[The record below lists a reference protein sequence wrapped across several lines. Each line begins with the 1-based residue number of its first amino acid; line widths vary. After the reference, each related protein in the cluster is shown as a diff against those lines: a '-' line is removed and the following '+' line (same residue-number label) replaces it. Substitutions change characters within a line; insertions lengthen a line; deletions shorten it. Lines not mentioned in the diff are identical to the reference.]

1 MGFSIETSVSA
12 VTVFLQGA
20 LSFFSPCVLPL
31 VPLYVS
37 YLAGGAAVVGED
49 GVRRYPRGKIFLN
62 TLFFVVGISFAFF
75 LLGLGLTALGEFFHN
90 YQVWFARA
98 SGVIILL
105 FGLYQLGLGKRTML
119 LEQEHRLPFHLNK
132 LAMNPAV
139 ALVMGFTFSFAW
151 TPCVGPTLSS
161 VLLMASSAESSAAGF
176 LLIGVYTLGF
186 VLPFLA
192 VGLFT
197 GTVLDFFKSHQN
209 VVRYTVKI
217 GAVLLI
223 VMGILTLTGA
233 TGGISA
239 DLAAGSGTVQ
249 EEPAGNS
256 GEEAAPSG
264 DSQEEHSGADSQEIP
279 MVPAP
284 DFTLT
289 DQYGQTHT
297 LSDYQGKTVF
307 LNFWA
312 TWCGPCKMEMPD
324 IQALYEDWDENA
336 GELVVLGVAGPNIGQ
351 EGSAE
356 DITAFLEENGYT
368 YPVVMDET
376 GTLFYQYGISAY
388 PTTFMIDTEG
398 NVFGYV
404 QGAVSREVMDDIV
417 EQTRAAQMIHPGRRG
432 RTFAVPAAFSRAA
445 ESACKKVVNL
455 RQFVLESNSYRGPL
469 RRRGTPIDRKR
480 RGTPMAHND
489 SFDEPRFEALYRK
502 LYPDLLRCAEIALRT
517 GGSWYVSVA
526 GRAEEV
532 VQELFAFAWEHQ
544 ADLWSSAS
552 PTGWLY
558 RVLRYKVLELLKE
571 DRFWRKHLIR
581 AAGEMPASPEDD
593 FQQRAEITSILT
605 PEEYEILRKLYLEK
619 YTYEELAREM
629 GLKKS
634 ALAMRVKRSKERFV
648 KQWNRH

>member
-37 YLAGGAAVVGED
+37 YLAGGAAVVDEN
-49 GVRRYPRGKIFLN
+49 GVRRYPRGRIFLN
-62 TLFFVVGISFAFF
+62 TLFFVAGISFAFF
-75 LLGLGLTALGEFFHN
+75 LLGLGLSALGTFFHD

-105 FGLYQLGLGKRTML
+105 FGLYQLGLGRRTML
-119 LEQEHRLPFHLNK
+119 LEREHRLPFRLDK

-197 GTVLDFFKSHQN
+197 GAVLDFFKAHQS

-233 TGGISA
+233 TGTISA
-239 DLAAGSGTVQ
+239 DLAAVSGTTQ
-249 EEPAGNS
+249 EEPAAEQEDTTGAQEES
-256 GEEAAPSG
+256 GE
-264 DSQEEHSGADSQEIP
+264 IP
-279 MVPAP
+279 VVPAP

-289 DQYGQTHT
+289 DQYGETHT
-297 LSDYQGKTVF
+297 LSDYQGQTVF

-324 IQALYEDWDENA
+324 IQALYEDWGENA

-356 DITAFLEENGYT
+356 DIAAFLEENGYT

-417 EQTRAAQMIHPGRRG
+417 EQTRTGQRR
-432 RTFAVPAAFSRAA
+432 
-445 ESACKKVVNL
+445 
-455 RQFVLESNSYRGPL
+455 
-469 RRRGTPIDRKR
+469 
-480 RGTPMAHND
+480 
-489 SFDEPRFEALYRK
+489 
-502 LYPDLLRCAEIALRT
+502 
-517 GGSWYVSVA
+517 
-526 GRAEEV
+526 
-532 VQELFAFAWEHQ
+532 
-544 ADLWSSAS
+544 
-552 PTGWLY
+552 
-558 RVLRYKVLELLKE
+558 
-571 DRFWRKHLIR
+571 
-581 AAGEMPASPEDD
+581 
-593 FQQRAEITSILT
+593 
-605 PEEYEILRKLYLEK
+605 
-619 YTYEELAREM
+619 
-629 GLKKS
+629 
-634 ALAMRVKRSKERFV
+634 
-648 KQWNRH
+648 

>member
-37 YLAGGAAVVGED
+37 YLAGGAAVVSKD

-62 TLFFVVGISFAFF
+62 TLFFVASISFAFF
-75 LLGLGLTALGEFFHN
+75 LLGLGLTALGAFFHD
-90 YQVWFARA
+90 YQVWFARI

-105 FGLYQLGLGKRTML
+105 FGLYQLGLGKRAML
-119 LEQEHRLPFHLNK
+119 LEQERRLPFRLDK

-197 GTVLDFFKSHQN
+197 GAVLDFFKAHQS

-233 TGGISA
+233 TNGLSA
-239 DLAAGSGTVQ
+239 DLAAVSGTTAQQEPAAPQDGTASGGAQEDAGGAQ
-249 EEPAGNS
+249 EES
-256 GEEAAPSG
+256 GE
-264 DSQEEHSGADSQEIP
+264 IP
-279 MVPAP
+279 VIPAP

-289 DQYGQTHT
+289 DQYGETHT
-297 LSDYQGKTVF
+297 LSDYQGQTVF

-324 IQALYEDWDENA
+324 IQALYEEWDENA
-336 GELVVLGVAGPNIGQ
+336 GDLVVLGVAGPGIGQ

-356 DITAFLEENGYT
+356 DIAAFLEENGYT
-368 YPVVMDET
+368 YPVVMDDT
-376 GTLFYQYGISAY
+376 GMLFYQYGISAY
-388 PTTFMIDTEG
+388 PTTFMIDPEG

-404 QGAVSREVMDDIV
+404 QGAVSREIMDDIV
-417 EQTRAAQMIHPGRRG
+417 EQTMTGQRR
-432 RTFAVPAAFSRAA
+432 
-445 ESACKKVVNL
+445 
-455 RQFVLESNSYRGPL
+455 
-469 RRRGTPIDRKR
+469 
-480 RGTPMAHND
+480 
-489 SFDEPRFEALYRK
+489 
-502 LYPDLLRCAEIALRT
+502 
-517 GGSWYVSVA
+517 
-526 GRAEEV
+526 
-532 VQELFAFAWEHQ
+532 
-544 ADLWSSAS
+544 
-552 PTGWLY
+552 
-558 RVLRYKVLELLKE
+558 
-571 DRFWRKHLIR
+571 
-581 AAGEMPASPEDD
+581 
-593 FQQRAEITSILT
+593 
-605 PEEYEILRKLYLEK
+605 
-619 YTYEELAREM
+619 
-629 GLKKS
+629 
-634 ALAMRVKRSKERFV
+634 
-648 KQWNRH
+648 

>member
-37 YLAGGAAVVGED
+37 YLAGGAAVVSKD

-75 LLGLGLTALGEFFHN
+75 LLGLGLTALGDFFHD

-119 LEQEHRLPFHLNK
+119 LEQEHRLPFRLDK

-197 GTVLDFFKSHQN
+197 GTVLDFFKAHQS

-233 TGGISA
+233 TNGLSA
-239 DLAAGSGTVQ
+239 DLAAVSGTTTQ
-249 EEPAGNS
+249 EESAAEQEDAGGAQEES
-256 GEEAAPSG
+256 GE
-264 DSQEEHSGADSQEIP
+264 IP
-279 MVPAP
+279 VIPAP

-289 DQYGQTHT
+289 DQYGETHT
-297 LSDYQGKTVF
+297 LSDYQGQTVF

-324 IQALYEDWDENA
+324 IQALYEEWDENA
-336 GELVVLGVAGPNIGQ
+336 GDLVVLGVAGPGIGR

-356 DITAFLEENGYT
+356 DIAAFLEENGYT
-368 YPVVMDET
+368 YPVVMDDT
-376 GTLFYQYGISAY
+376 GMLFYQYGISAY
-388 PTTFMIDTEG
+388 PTTFMIDPEG

-404 QGAVSREVMDDIV
+404 QGAVSREIMDDIV
-417 EQTRAAQMIHPGRRG
+417 EQTMTGQRR
-432 RTFAVPAAFSRAA
+432 
-445 ESACKKVVNL
+445 
-455 RQFVLESNSYRGPL
+455 
-469 RRRGTPIDRKR
+469 
-480 RGTPMAHND
+480 
-489 SFDEPRFEALYRK
+489 
-502 LYPDLLRCAEIALRT
+502 
-517 GGSWYVSVA
+517 
-526 GRAEEV
+526 
-532 VQELFAFAWEHQ
+532 
-544 ADLWSSAS
+544 
-552 PTGWLY
+552 
-558 RVLRYKVLELLKE
+558 
-571 DRFWRKHLIR
+571 
-581 AAGEMPASPEDD
+581 
-593 FQQRAEITSILT
+593 
-605 PEEYEILRKLYLEK
+605 
-619 YTYEELAREM
+619 
-629 GLKKS
+629 
-634 ALAMRVKRSKERFV
+634 
-648 KQWNRH
+648 

>member
-12 VTVFLQGA
+12 LTVFLQGA

-37 YLAGGAAVVGED
+37 YLAGGAAVVDAD

-62 TLFFVVGISFAFF
+62 TLFFVAGISFAFF
-75 LLGLGLTALGEFFHN
+75 LLGLGLTALGTFFHD

-119 LEQEHRLPFHLNK
+119 LEREHRLPFRLDR

-161 VLLMASSAESSAAGF
+161 VLLMASSGSSAAAGF

-197 GTVLDFFKSHQN
+197 GTVLDFFKTHQN
-209 VVRYTVKI
+209 VVRYTVKL

-233 TGGISA
+233 TSVISA
-239 DLAAGSGTVQ
+239 DLAAVSGTTAQ
-249 EEPAGNS
+249 EEPAAEQEGASSGGGQEES
-256 GEEAAPSG
+256 GEVPV
-264 DSQEEHSGADSQEIP
+264 
-279 MVPAP
+279 VPAP

-289 DQYGQTHT
+289 DQYGETHT
-297 LSDYQGKTVF
+297 LSDYQGQTVF

-324 IQALYEDWDENA
+324 IQALYEEWDENA
-336 GELVVLGVAGPNIGQ
+336 GDVVVLGVAGPDIGR

-356 DITAFLEENGYT
+356 DIAAFLGENGYT
-368 YPVVMDET
+368 YPVVMDDT
-376 GTLFYQYGISAY
+376 GALFYQYGISAY

-404 QGAVSREVMDDIV
+404 QGALTREIMDDIIQ
-417 EQTRAAQMIHPGRRG
+417 QTMTGQRR
-432 RTFAVPAAFSRAA
+432 
-445 ESACKKVVNL
+445 
-455 RQFVLESNSYRGPL
+455 
-469 RRRGTPIDRKR
+469 
-480 RGTPMAHND
+480 
-489 SFDEPRFEALYRK
+489 
-502 LYPDLLRCAEIALRT
+502 
-517 GGSWYVSVA
+517 
-526 GRAEEV
+526 
-532 VQELFAFAWEHQ
+532 
-544 ADLWSSAS
+544 
-552 PTGWLY
+552 
-558 RVLRYKVLELLKE
+558 
-571 DRFWRKHLIR
+571 
-581 AAGEMPASPEDD
+581 
-593 FQQRAEITSILT
+593 
-605 PEEYEILRKLYLEK
+605 
-619 YTYEELAREM
+619 
-629 GLKKS
+629 
-634 ALAMRVKRSKERFV
+634 
-648 KQWNRH
+648 

>member
-37 YLAGGAAVVGED
+37 YLAGGAAVVDEN
-49 GVRRYPRGKIFLN
+49 GVRRYPRGRIFFN
-62 TLFFVVGISFAFF
+62 TLFFVAGISFAFF
-75 LLGLGLTALGEFFHN
+75 LLGLGLSALGTFFHD

-105 FGLYQLGLGKRTML
+105 FGLYQLGLGRRTML
-119 LEQEHRLPFHLNK
+119 LEQEHRLPFRLDK

-161 VLLMASSAESSAAGF
+161 VLLMASSGSSAAAGF

-197 GTVLDFFKSHQN
+197 GTVLDFFKAHQN

-233 TGGISA
+233 AGTISA
-239 DLAAGSGTVQ
+239 DLAAVSGTTAQ
-249 EEPAGNS
+249 EEPAA
-256 GEEAAPSG
+256 EQEAASG
-264 DSQEEHSGADSQEIP
+264 AQEESEEIP
-279 MVPAP
+279 AIPAP

-289 DQYGQTHT
+289 DQYGESHT
-297 LSDYQGKTVF
+297 LSDYQGQTVF

-324 IQALYEDWDENA
+324 IQALYEAWDENA
-336 GELVVLGVAGPNIGQ
+336 GDLVVLGVAGPNIGR

-356 DITAFLEENGYT
+356 DIAAFLEENDYT
-368 YPVVMDET
+368 YPVVMDDT
-376 GTLFYQYGISAY
+376 GALFYQYGISAY

-404 QGAVSREVMDDIV
+404 QGAVSREIMDDIV
-417 EQTRAAQMIHPGRRG
+417 EQTMTGQRR
-432 RTFAVPAAFSRAA
+432 
-445 ESACKKVVNL
+445 
-455 RQFVLESNSYRGPL
+455 
-469 RRRGTPIDRKR
+469 
-480 RGTPMAHND
+480 
-489 SFDEPRFEALYRK
+489 
-502 LYPDLLRCAEIALRT
+502 
-517 GGSWYVSVA
+517 
-526 GRAEEV
+526 
-532 VQELFAFAWEHQ
+532 
-544 ADLWSSAS
+544 
-552 PTGWLY
+552 
-558 RVLRYKVLELLKE
+558 
-571 DRFWRKHLIR
+571 
-581 AAGEMPASPEDD
+581 
-593 FQQRAEITSILT
+593 
-605 PEEYEILRKLYLEK
+605 
-619 YTYEELAREM
+619 
-629 GLKKS
+629 
-634 ALAMRVKRSKERFV
+634 
-648 KQWNRH
+648 

>member
-239 DLAAGSGTVQ
+239 DLAASGTTAVQ
-249 EEPAGNS
+249 EEPAA
-256 GEEAAPSG
+256 EQEAPSG
-264 DSQEEHSGADSQEIP
+264 SAQEESGEIP
-279 MVPAP
+279 EIPAP

-289 DQYGQTHT
+289 DQFGETHT
-297 LSDYQGKTVF
+297 LSDYRGQTVF

-336 GELVVLGVAGPNIGQ
+336 GDLVVLGVAGPNIGQ

-356 DITAFLEENGYT
+356 DIAAFLEENGYT
-368 YPVVMDET
+368 YPVVMDDT
-376 GTLFYQYGISAY
+376 GALFYQYGISAY
-388 PTTFMIDTEG
+388 PTTFMIDPEG

-404 QGAVSREVMDDIV
+404 QGAVSREIMDDIIQ
-417 EQTRAAQMIHPGRRG
+417 QTMTGQRR
-432 RTFAVPAAFSRAA
+432 
-445 ESACKKVVNL
+445 
-455 RQFVLESNSYRGPL
+455 
-469 RRRGTPIDRKR
+469 
-480 RGTPMAHND
+480 
-489 SFDEPRFEALYRK
+489 
-502 LYPDLLRCAEIALRT
+502 
-517 GGSWYVSVA
+517 
-526 GRAEEV
+526 
-532 VQELFAFAWEHQ
+532 
-544 ADLWSSAS
+544 
-552 PTGWLY
+552 
-558 RVLRYKVLELLKE
+558 
-571 DRFWRKHLIR
+571 
-581 AAGEMPASPEDD
+581 
-593 FQQRAEITSILT
+593 
-605 PEEYEILRKLYLEK
+605 
-619 YTYEELAREM
+619 
-629 GLKKS
+629 
-634 ALAMRVKRSKERFV
+634 
-648 KQWNRH
+648 

>member
-62 TLFFVVGISFAFF
+62 TLFFVAGISFAFF
-75 LLGLGLTALGEFFHN
+75 LLGLGLTALGAFFHD
-90 YQVWFARA
+90 YQVWFARI

-105 FGLYQLGLGKRTML
+105 FGLYQLGLGKRAML
-119 LEQEHRLPFHLNK
+119 LEQERRLPFRLYK

-197 GTVLDFFKSHQN
+197 GTVLDFFKAHQS

-233 TGGISA
+233 TNGLSA
-239 DLAAGSGTVQ
+239 DLAAVSGTTTQ
-249 EEPAGNS
+249 EESAAEQEDAGGAQEES
-256 GEEAAPSG
+256 GE
-264 DSQEEHSGADSQEIP
+264 IP
-279 MVPAP
+279 VIPAP

-289 DQYGQTHT
+289 DQYGEPHT
-297 LSDYQGKTVF
+297 LSDYQGQTVF

-324 IQALYEDWDENA
+324 IQALYEEWDENA
-336 GELVVLGVAGPNIGQ
+336 GDLVVLGVAGPGIGR

-356 DITAFLEENGYT
+356 DIAAFLEANGYT
-368 YPVVMDET
+368 YPVVMDDT

-388 PTTFMIDTEG
+388 PTTFMIDPEG

-404 QGAVSREVMDDIV
+404 QGAVSREIMDDIV
-417 EQTRAAQMIHPGRRG
+417 EQTMTGQRR
-432 RTFAVPAAFSRAA
+432 
-445 ESACKKVVNL
+445 
-455 RQFVLESNSYRGPL
+455 
-469 RRRGTPIDRKR
+469 
-480 RGTPMAHND
+480 
-489 SFDEPRFEALYRK
+489 
-502 LYPDLLRCAEIALRT
+502 
-517 GGSWYVSVA
+517 
-526 GRAEEV
+526 
-532 VQELFAFAWEHQ
+532 
-544 ADLWSSAS
+544 
-552 PTGWLY
+552 
-558 RVLRYKVLELLKE
+558 
-571 DRFWRKHLIR
+571 
-581 AAGEMPASPEDD
+581 
-593 FQQRAEITSILT
+593 
-605 PEEYEILRKLYLEK
+605 
-619 YTYEELAREM
+619 
-629 GLKKS
+629 
-634 ALAMRVKRSKERFV
+634 
-648 KQWNRH
+648 

>member
-62 TLFFVVGISFAFF
+62 TLFFVAGISFAFF
-75 LLGLGLTALGEFFHN
+75 LLGLGLTALGALFHD
-90 YQVWFARA
+90 YQVWFARI

-105 FGLYQLGLGKRTML
+105 FGLYQLGLGKRAML
-119 LEQEHRLPFHLNK
+119 LEQERRLPFRLDK

-197 GTVLDFFKSHQN
+197 GAVLDFFKAHQS

-233 TGGISA
+233 TNGLSA
-239 DLAAGSGTVQ
+239 DLAAVSGTTTQ
-249 EEPAGNS
+249 EESAAEQEDAGGAQEES
-256 GEEAAPSG
+256 GE
-264 DSQEEHSGADSQEIP
+264 IP
-279 MVPAP
+279 VIPAP

-289 DQYGQTHT
+289 DQYGETHT
-297 LSDYQGKTVF
+297 LSDYQGQTVF

-324 IQALYEDWDENA
+324 IQALYEEWDENA
-336 GELVVLGVAGPNIGQ
+336 GDLVVLGVAGPGIGQ

-356 DITAFLEENGYT
+356 DIAAFLEENGYT
-368 YPVVMDET
+368 YPVVMDDT

-388 PTTFMIDTEG
+388 PTTFMIDPEG

-404 QGAVSREVMDDIV
+404 QGAVSREIMDDIV
-417 EQTRAAQMIHPGRRG
+417 EQTMTGQRR
-432 RTFAVPAAFSRAA
+432 
-445 ESACKKVVNL
+445 
-455 RQFVLESNSYRGPL
+455 
-469 RRRGTPIDRKR
+469 
-480 RGTPMAHND
+480 
-489 SFDEPRFEALYRK
+489 
-502 LYPDLLRCAEIALRT
+502 
-517 GGSWYVSVA
+517 
-526 GRAEEV
+526 
-532 VQELFAFAWEHQ
+532 
-544 ADLWSSAS
+544 
-552 PTGWLY
+552 
-558 RVLRYKVLELLKE
+558 
-571 DRFWRKHLIR
+571 
-581 AAGEMPASPEDD
+581 
-593 FQQRAEITSILT
+593 
-605 PEEYEILRKLYLEK
+605 
-619 YTYEELAREM
+619 
-629 GLKKS
+629 
-634 ALAMRVKRSKERFV
+634 
-648 KQWNRH
+648 

>member
-37 YLAGGAAVVGED
+37 YLAGGAAVVDEN
-49 GVRRYPRGKIFLN
+49 GVRRYPRGRIFLN
-62 TLFFVVGISFAFF
+62 TLFFVAGISFAFF
-75 LLGLGLTALGEFFHN
+75 LLGLGLSALGTFFHD

-105 FGLYQLGLGKRTML
+105 FGLYQLGLGRRTML
-119 LEQEHRLPFHLNK
+119 LEREHRLPFRLDK

-197 GTVLDFFKSHQN
+197 GTVLDFFKAHQN
-209 VVRYTVKI
+209 VVRYTVKL

-233 TGGISA
+233 TGTISA
-239 DLAAGSGTVQ
+239 DLAAVSGTTAQ
-249 EEPAGNS
+249 EEPAAEQEDTTGAQEES
-256 GEEAAPSG
+256 GE
-264 DSQEEHSGADSQEIP
+264 IP
-279 MVPAP
+279 VVPAP

-289 DQYGQTHT
+289 DQYGETHT
-297 LSDYQGKTVF
+297 LSDYQGQTVF

-324 IQALYEDWDENA
+324 IQALYEAWDENA
-336 GELVVLGVAGPNIGQ
+336 GDLVVLGVAGPNIGQ

-356 DITAFLEENGYT
+356 DIAAFLEENGYT
-368 YPVVMDET
+368 YPVVMDDT
-376 GTLFYQYGISAY
+376 GALFYQYGISAY

-404 QGAVSREVMDDIV
+404 QGAVSREVMDDIIQ
-417 EQTRAAQMIHPGRRG
+417 QTMTGQRR
-432 RTFAVPAAFSRAA
+432 
-445 ESACKKVVNL
+445 
-455 RQFVLESNSYRGPL
+455 
-469 RRRGTPIDRKR
+469 
-480 RGTPMAHND
+480 
-489 SFDEPRFEALYRK
+489 
-502 LYPDLLRCAEIALRT
+502 
-517 GGSWYVSVA
+517 
-526 GRAEEV
+526 
-532 VQELFAFAWEHQ
+532 
-544 ADLWSSAS
+544 
-552 PTGWLY
+552 
-558 RVLRYKVLELLKE
+558 
-571 DRFWRKHLIR
+571 
-581 AAGEMPASPEDD
+581 
-593 FQQRAEITSILT
+593 
-605 PEEYEILRKLYLEK
+605 
-619 YTYEELAREM
+619 
-629 GLKKS
+629 
-634 ALAMRVKRSKERFV
+634 
-648 KQWNRH
+648 

>member
-37 YLAGGAAVVGED
+37 YLAGGAAVVDAD

-75 LLGLGLTALGEFFHN
+75 LLGLSLTALGSFFSD

-105 FGLYQLGLGKRTML
+105 FGLYQLGLGKRSL
-119 LEQEHRLPFHLNK
+119 VLEREHRLPFRLDK
-132 LAMNPAV
+132 LAMNPAT
-139 ALVMGFTFSFAW
+139 ALVLGFTFSFAW

-197 GTVLDFFKSHQN
+197 GAVLDFFKSHQN

-223 VMGILTLTGA
+223 AMGLLTLTGA
-233 TGGISA
+233 AGSISA
-239 DLAAGSGTVQ
+239 DLAAISGTVQ
-249 EEPAGNS
+249 EAP
-256 GEEAAPSG
+256 AAPQEDASSG
-264 DSQEEHSGADSQEIP
+264 GDQDAGGETGGQAQEDAESP
-279 MVPAP
+279 VVPAP

-289 DQYGQTHT
+289 DQFGNSHT
-297 LSDYQGKTVF
+297 LSDYEGQTVF

-324 IQALYEDWDENA
+324 IQALYEEWGENA
-336 GELVVLGVAGPNIGQ
+336 GDLVVLGVAGPDIGQ

-356 DITAFLEENGYT
+356 DIAAFLEENGYT
-368 YPVVMDET
+368 YPVVMDDT
-376 GTLFYQYGISAY
+376 GALFYQYGISAY
-388 PTTFMIDTEG
+388 PTTFMIDTAG

-404 QGAVSREVMDDIV
+404 QGAVSREIMDDIV
-417 EQTRAAQMIHPGRRG
+417 DQTMTGQRR
-432 RTFAVPAAFSRAA
+432 
-445 ESACKKVVNL
+445 
-455 RQFVLESNSYRGPL
+455 
-469 RRRGTPIDRKR
+469 
-480 RGTPMAHND
+480 
-489 SFDEPRFEALYRK
+489 
-502 LYPDLLRCAEIALRT
+502 
-517 GGSWYVSVA
+517 
-526 GRAEEV
+526 
-532 VQELFAFAWEHQ
+532 
-544 ADLWSSAS
+544 
-552 PTGWLY
+552 
-558 RVLRYKVLELLKE
+558 
-571 DRFWRKHLIR
+571 
-581 AAGEMPASPEDD
+581 
-593 FQQRAEITSILT
+593 
-605 PEEYEILRKLYLEK
+605 
-619 YTYEELAREM
+619 
-629 GLKKS
+629 
-634 ALAMRVKRSKERFV
+634 
-648 KQWNRH
+648 

>member
-12 VTVFLQGA
+12 ATVFLQGA

-62 TLFFVVGISFAFF
+62 TLFFVAGISFAFF
-75 LLGLGLTALGEFFHN
+75 LLGLGLTALGAFFHD
-90 YQVWFARA
+90 YQVWFARI

-105 FGLYQLGLGKRTML
+105 FGLYQLGLGKRAML
-119 LEQEHRLPFHLNK
+119 LEQERRLPFRLDK

-197 GTVLDFFKSHQN
+197 GAVLDFFKAHQS

-233 TGGISA
+233 TNGLSA
-239 DLAAGSGTVQ
+239 DLAAGTTTQ
-249 EEPAGNS
+249 EEPAAPQDGTASGGAQEDAGGAQEES
-256 GEEAAPSG
+256 GE
-264 DSQEEHSGADSQEIP
+264 IP
-279 MVPAP
+279 VIPAP

-289 DQYGQTHT
+289 DQYGETHT
-297 LSDYQGKTVF
+297 LSDYQGQTVF

-324 IQALYEDWDENA
+324 IQALYEAWDENA
-336 GELVVLGVAGPNIGQ
+336 GDLVVLGVAGPNIGQ

-356 DITAFLEENGYT
+356 DIAAFLEENGYT
-368 YPVVMDET
+368 YPVVMDDT
-376 GTLFYQYGISAY
+376 GMLFYQYGISAY
-388 PTTFMIDTEG
+388 PTTFMIDPEG

-404 QGAVSREVMDDIV
+404 QGAVSREIMDDIV
-417 EQTRAAQMIHPGRRG
+417 EQTMTGQRR
-432 RTFAVPAAFSRAA
+432 
-445 ESACKKVVNL
+445 
-455 RQFVLESNSYRGPL
+455 
-469 RRRGTPIDRKR
+469 
-480 RGTPMAHND
+480 
-489 SFDEPRFEALYRK
+489 
-502 LYPDLLRCAEIALRT
+502 
-517 GGSWYVSVA
+517 
-526 GRAEEV
+526 
-532 VQELFAFAWEHQ
+532 
-544 ADLWSSAS
+544 
-552 PTGWLY
+552 
-558 RVLRYKVLELLKE
+558 
-571 DRFWRKHLIR
+571 
-581 AAGEMPASPEDD
+581 
-593 FQQRAEITSILT
+593 
-605 PEEYEILRKLYLEK
+605 
-619 YTYEELAREM
+619 
-629 GLKKS
+629 
-634 ALAMRVKRSKERFV
+634 
-648 KQWNRH
+648 

>member
-37 YLAGGAAVVGED
+37 YLAGGAAVVDEN
-49 GVRRYPRGKIFLN
+49 GVRRYPRGRIFLN
-62 TLFFVVGISFAFF
+62 TLFFVAGISFAFF
-75 LLGLGLTALGEFFHN
+75 LLGLGLSALGTFFHD

-105 FGLYQLGLGKRTML
+105 FGLYQLGLGRRTML
-119 LEQEHRLPFHLNK
+119 LEREHRLPFRLDK

-197 GTVLDFFKSHQN
+197 GAVLDFFKAHQS

-233 TGGISA
+233 TGTISA
-239 DLAAGSGTVQ
+239 DLAAVSGTTQ
-249 EEPAGNS
+249 EEPAAEQEDTTGAQEES
-256 GEEAAPSG
+256 GE
-264 DSQEEHSGADSQEIP
+264 IP
-279 MVPAP
+279 VVPAP

-289 DQYGQTHT
+289 DQYGETHT
-297 LSDYQGKTVF
+297 LSDYQGQTVF

-324 IQALYEDWDENA
+324 IQALYEAWDENA
-336 GELVVLGVAGPNIGQ
+336 GDLVVLGVAGPGIGQ

-356 DITAFLEENGYT
+356 DIAAFLEENGYT
-368 YPVVMDET
+368 YPVVMDDT
-376 GTLFYQYGISAY
+376 GALFYQYGISAY

-417 EQTRAAQMIHPGRRG
+417 QQTMTGQRR
-432 RTFAVPAAFSRAA
+432 
-445 ESACKKVVNL
+445 
-455 RQFVLESNSYRGPL
+455 
-469 RRRGTPIDRKR
+469 
-480 RGTPMAHND
+480 
-489 SFDEPRFEALYRK
+489 
-502 LYPDLLRCAEIALRT
+502 
-517 GGSWYVSVA
+517 
-526 GRAEEV
+526 
-532 VQELFAFAWEHQ
+532 
-544 ADLWSSAS
+544 
-552 PTGWLY
+552 
-558 RVLRYKVLELLKE
+558 
-571 DRFWRKHLIR
+571 
-581 AAGEMPASPEDD
+581 
-593 FQQRAEITSILT
+593 
-605 PEEYEILRKLYLEK
+605 
-619 YTYEELAREM
+619 
-629 GLKKS
+629 
-634 ALAMRVKRSKERFV
+634 
-648 KQWNRH
+648 

>member
-37 YLAGGAAVVGED
+37 YLAGSAAVVGED

-62 TLFFVVGISFAFF
+62 TLFFVAGISFAFF
-75 LLGLGLTALGEFFHN
+75 LLGLGLTALGAFFHD
-90 YQVWFARA
+90 YQVWFARI

-105 FGLYQLGLGKRTML
+105 FGLYQLGLGKRAML
-119 LEQEHRLPFHLNK
+119 LEQERRLPFRLDK

-197 GTVLDFFKSHQN
+197 GAVLDFFKAHQS

-233 TGGISA
+233 TNGLSA
-239 DLAAGSGTVQ
+239 DLAAGTTTQ
-249 EEPAGNS
+249 EEPAAPQGGTASGGEEDVASDGQAQEES
-256 GEEAAPSG
+256 GE
-264 DSQEEHSGADSQEIP
+264 IP
-279 MVPAP
+279 VIPAP

-289 DQYGQTHT
+289 DQYGETHT
-297 LSDYQGKTVF
+297 LSDYQGQTVF

-324 IQALYEDWDENA
+324 IQALYEEWDENA
-336 GELVVLGVAGPNIGQ
+336 GDLVVLGVAGPGIGR

-356 DITAFLEENGYT
+356 DIAAFLEENGYT
-368 YPVVMDET
+368 YPVVMDDT

-388 PTTFMIDTEG
+388 PTTFMIDPEG

-404 QGAVSREVMDDIV
+404 QGAVSREIMDDIV
-417 EQTRAAQMIHPGRRG
+417 EQTMTGQRR
-432 RTFAVPAAFSRAA
+432 
-445 ESACKKVVNL
+445 
-455 RQFVLESNSYRGPL
+455 
-469 RRRGTPIDRKR
+469 
-480 RGTPMAHND
+480 
-489 SFDEPRFEALYRK
+489 
-502 LYPDLLRCAEIALRT
+502 
-517 GGSWYVSVA
+517 
-526 GRAEEV
+526 
-532 VQELFAFAWEHQ
+532 
-544 ADLWSSAS
+544 
-552 PTGWLY
+552 
-558 RVLRYKVLELLKE
+558 
-571 DRFWRKHLIR
+571 
-581 AAGEMPASPEDD
+581 
-593 FQQRAEITSILT
+593 
-605 PEEYEILRKLYLEK
+605 
-619 YTYEELAREM
+619 
-629 GLKKS
+629 
-634 ALAMRVKRSKERFV
+634 
-648 KQWNRH
+648 

>member
-105 FGLYQLGLGKRTML
+105 FGLYQLGLGRRTML
-119 LEQEHRLPFHLNK
+119 LEQEHRLPFRLDK

-197 GTVLDFFKSHQN
+197 GTVLDFFKAHQN
-209 VVRYTVKI
+209 VVRYTVKL

-233 TGGISA
+233 TGTISA
-239 DLAAGSGTVQ
+239 DLAAVSGTTQ
-249 EEPAGNS
+249 EEPAAEQEDTTGAQEES
-256 GEEAAPSG
+256 GE
-264 DSQEEHSGADSQEIP
+264 IP
-279 MVPAP
+279 VVPAP

-289 DQYGQTHT
+289 DQYGETHT
-297 LSDYQGKTVF
+297 LSDYQGQTVF

-324 IQALYEDWDENA
+324 IQALYEEWDENA
-336 GELVVLGVAGPNIGQ
+336 GDLVVLGVAGPGIGQ

-356 DITAFLEENGYT
+356 DIAAFLEENGYT
-368 YPVVMDET
+368 YPVVMDDT
-376 GTLFYQYGISAY
+376 GALFYQYGISAY

-417 EQTRAAQMIHPGRRG
+417 EQTRTGQRR
-432 RTFAVPAAFSRAA
+432 
-445 ESACKKVVNL
+445 
-455 RQFVLESNSYRGPL
+455 
-469 RRRGTPIDRKR
+469 
-480 RGTPMAHND
+480 
-489 SFDEPRFEALYRK
+489 
-502 LYPDLLRCAEIALRT
+502 
-517 GGSWYVSVA
+517 
-526 GRAEEV
+526 
-532 VQELFAFAWEHQ
+532 
-544 ADLWSSAS
+544 
-552 PTGWLY
+552 
-558 RVLRYKVLELLKE
+558 
-571 DRFWRKHLIR
+571 
-581 AAGEMPASPEDD
+581 
-593 FQQRAEITSILT
+593 
-605 PEEYEILRKLYLEK
+605 
-619 YTYEELAREM
+619 
-629 GLKKS
+629 
-634 ALAMRVKRSKERFV
+634 
-648 KQWNRH
+648 